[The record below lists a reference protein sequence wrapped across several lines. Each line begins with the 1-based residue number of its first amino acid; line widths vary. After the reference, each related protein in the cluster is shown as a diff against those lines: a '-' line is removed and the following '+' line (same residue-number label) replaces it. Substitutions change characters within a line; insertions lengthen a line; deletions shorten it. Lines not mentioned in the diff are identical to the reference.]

1 MIHTTNNKEGKTMTD
16 DIRIRAQQAEL
27 GIYAVY
33 VNDVLYKGD
42 MSLSEARDYVK
53 AMLNTDS
60 IYDITY

>member
-1 MIHTTNNKEGKTMTD
+1 MTD
-16 DIRIRAQQAEL
+16 DIRIRAQQADL
-27 GIYAVY
+27 GVYAVY